1 MHPQKRHGTYDAII
15 NRVCRRCF
23 RIPVKTNESTVEKRS
38 KIVIKVAVADRF
50 QLKVVP
56 SIKNFYMMGTR
67 EVHYIGGTE
76 VLPAPLDIEEEKNVL
91 AMLKT
96 DNDDYAKK
104 MLIEHNLRLVVYIAK
119 KFDNTGVGVEDLI
132 SIGTIGLIK
141 AINSYDRDKNI
152 KLATYASRCIENEIL
167 MYLRRNSKVKAEV
180 SIDEPLNV
188 DWDGNELL
196 LSDILGTEDDVC
208 YKDLENEVEMK
219 ALKRAIGNL
228 SERERIIV
236 DLRYGL
242 SDKDGEEKTQKEV
255 ADMLGISQSYIS
267 RLEKKIIKRL
277 KREMVRSC

>member
-15 NRVCRRCF
+15 NRVCRRGF
-23 RIPVKTNESTVEKRS
+23 RIPVKTKESTVEKRS

-132 SIGTIGLIK
+132 SVGTIGLIK